1 MGETPVLITY
11 SKSTW
16 ENICGPPL
24 FWSSRDALI
33 KPRGADP
40 AQRTLLNFD
49 IVDPLNAVTI
59 EAFKDQFKRLN
70 GRNPSAVELSAY
82 YRQHPQE
89 LARRGG
95 GGKR

>member
-1 MGETPVLITY
+1 MLI
-11 SKSTW
+11 SVG
-16 ENICGPPL
+16 ENIFCPEPL
-24 FWSSRDALI
+24 RVLPRDALI
-33 KPRGADP
+33 KSRGTDL

-49 IVDPLNAVTI
+49 IVDPFGASTI
-59 EAFKDQFKRLN
+59 EGFKDQFKRLN
-70 GRNPSAVELSAY
+70 GRNPSAVELSTY